1 MRAWVCER
9 QHGQSPSIL
18 TVELS
23 VLLMDL
29 SSPGSQARWPML
41 RTNLSASS
49 HNGDPDSLDQ
59 SISHHAREQFL
70 LSKQRGSFGR
80 ASQRLSIIDNNPV
93 VPARLVSST
102 ANHGT

>member
-1 MRAWVCER
+1 
-9 QHGQSPSIL
+9 
-18 TVELS
+18 
-23 VLLMDL
+23 
-29 SSPGSQARWPML
+29 ML

-59 SISHHAREQFL
+59 SISRHAREQFL
-70 LSKQRGSFGR
+70 LYKQRGSFGR
-80 ASQRLSIIDNNPV
+80 ASQRLSIIDNPV